1 MEENKKWLI
10 ISDRLR
16 LGDNWDIADSDKHGF
31 HGGWSIFENFDSL
44 DDVLELIKS
53 RDEKAYY
60 RIEYIFSIDSKGN
73 HKLVQY
79 TIEDK
84 RYEDQGK

>member
-1 MEENKKWLI
+1 MEQNKKWLI

-31 HGGWSIFENFDSL
+31 HGGWDTFEGFDSL
-44 DDVLELIKS
+44 DEVLELIKS
-53 RDEKAYY
+53 RDEKAYH

-73 HKLVQY
+73 HKL
-79 TIEDK
+79 EHHGLP
-84 RYEDQGK
+84 EGKE